1 MVTIEQIRL
10 LDKKVH
16 SAVERISMLKQE
28 NQSLKSK
35 LEHYE
40 SRILELERLIE
51 SFKRDQGEI
60 EQGITNALDE
70 LNRLEDDLD
79 EESPAAEEK
88 ISQDDTHESAAQDS
102 AASEEVHGDTDTQ
115 VGVGSEENEEV
126 SPSPS
131 KSIIQTQQ
139 SSDEELEEEPD
150 EDDSRTGELDIF

>member
-10 LDKKVH
+10 LDQKVH
-16 SAVERISMLKQE
+16 SAVERISLLKQE

-40 SRILELERLIE
+40 SRITELERLIE

-70 LNRLEDDLD
+70 LNRLEDDL
-79 EESPAAEEK
+79 EEK
-88 ISQDDTHESAAQDS
+88 PATEETSSSDEAPVGVV
-102 AASEEVHGDTDTQ
+102 SEEDPSADADEADQ
-115 VGVGSEENEEV
+115 EE

-131 KSIIQTQQ
+131 PSIIPNKE
-139 SSDEELEEEPD
+139 DAEEGS
-150 EDDSRTGELDIF
+150 DDSRTGELDIF